1 MTKVAIIGG
10 GPAGSTCASFIKK
23 YRPQTEVVVLEREIF
38 PRDHVGESQLPP
50 LMGLLYEL
58 GVWDDVER
66 AGFPIKIGA
75 TYKWGRSSDL
85 WDFEFFPSE
94 MFKDEPRPSKFAGQ
108 RLWTAFQVDRAIYDD
123 ILLKH
128 SAKLGAQV
136 REGTKVVKVISTN
149 DCVTGLHLDSGEL
162 IEADYY
168 VDASGHGGILRRAV
182 GVEADKVTSLQNIA
196 VWDYWQNADWAIKIG
211 VGGTRVQVIS
221 VGYGWI
227 WFIPL
232 GPTRTSVGL
241 VMPAR
246 YYLDSGK
253 RPEELYHEALQ
264 ADSLIANLMK
274 TAVSEEKLQT
284 TSDWSFMA
292 RRHSGENWFLAGESG
307 GFADPVLAAGLTIT
321 QFSAKECAHSIIALA
336 DQKHDREWIIS
347 EYNRRQKDRVQGHIR
362 FADYWYSANTQF
374 TDLKEYTTQIA
385 AECGLDLSPDKAWAW
400 LAQGGFIDG
409 DGNLGPAGFPI
420 DRVKTLSEF
429 LLETSTESFLK
440 NYNCFELNLAG
451 AIWRSRA
458 IYTRGEIMKTGS
470 WVRADRVL
478 PLAGIYEFVV
488 EMLEQVRTTQEIAEY
503 LKREIAARNGDAN
516 FINEYVGR
524 VPHALE
530 ALVSDGWVLASLDE
544 SETVRDL
551 PERIGRILKWNTDTK
566 FHPME

>member
-1 MTKVAIIGG
+1 MSKVAIIGG
-10 GPAGSTCASFIKK
+10 GPAGSTCASFLKK
-23 YRPQTEVVVLEREIF
+23 YRPQTEVVVLEREKF

-85 WDFEFFPSE
+85 WDFEFYPSE
-94 MFKDEPRPSKFAGQ
+94 MFQDEQRPARFTGQ

-128 SAKLGAQV
+128 SAKLGAEV
-136 REGTKVVKVISTN
+136 RQECRVVKVEAQ
-149 DCVTGLHLDSGEL
+149 DDRVTGIRLDSGECV
-162 IEADYY
+162 EADYY
-168 VDASGHGGILRRAV
+168 VDASGHGGVLRRAV

-196 VWDYWQNADWAIKIG
+196 VWDYWQNADWAVKIG
-211 VGGTRVQVIS
+211 VGATRVQVIS
-221 VGYGWI
+221 VGFGWI

-246 YYLDSGK
+246 YYLESGLK
-253 RPEELYHEALQ
+253 PDEIYRKALSSD
-264 ADSLIANLMK
+264 ALIAGLMK
-274 TAVSEEKLQT
+274 NAISESKLQT
-284 TSDWSFMA
+284 TSDWSFLA

-336 DQKHDREWIIS
+336 DQTHDSKWIRN
-347 EYNRRQKDRVQGHIR
+347 EFNQRQKDRVMGHIR

-374 TDLKEYTTQIA
+374 TELKEYTSQIA
-385 AECGLDLSPDKAWAW
+385 AECGLELSPDKAWAW

-429 LLETSTESFLK
+429 LLETSAESLLRTH
-440 NYNCFELNLAG
+440 NCFDLNLVG
-451 AIWRSRA
+451 AVWRSRA
-458 IYTRGEIMKTGS
+458 IYTKGEIKKTGS

-478 PLAGIYEFVV
+478 PLVGIYEFVV
-488 EMLEQVRTTQEIAEY
+488 EMLENARTTQEIADY
-503 LKREIAARNGDAN
+503 LKQAIVDRNN
-516 FINEYVGR
+516 SPTFINEVVGR

-530 ALVSDGWVLASLDE
+530 ALTSDGWVTASLDE
-544 SETVRDL
+544 REKVRDL
-551 PERIGRILKWNTDTK
+551 PERIGRIIKWNTDLPK
-566 FHPME
+566 SQ